1 VLPVA
6 PHSDMDVRNAYFTF
20 DDCDP
25 IIRISMPMLKDSASD
40 DELGFILGHEYGHLV
55 SDVIAYR
62 SI

>member
-1 VLPVA
+1 
-6 PHSDMDVRNAYFTF
+6 MDVRNAYFTF